1 LPDGDKWLLTCKV
14 RDTQGLRLFLMA
26 NAADIEVLEP
36 LALRAHIH
44 EMLTLALKTYEQ

>member
-1 LPDGDKWLLTCKV
+1 LLTCEI

-36 LALRAHIH
+36 QALRDHVHKLLSAAVKNYG
-44 EMLTLALKTYEQ
+44 T